1 MIYVALHRMH
11 THLECVCDNF
21 SSTFN
26 TVPTVVPVHDDLL
39 IVHELFES
47 LQLSLEYRTISSP
60 SHKSRGKALQRSL
73 DSLTDIIDWSSL
85 SS

>member
-1 MIYVALHRMH
+1 MG
-11 THLECVCDNF
+11 
-21 SSTFN
+21 STRKPSVNYSVTCNLF
-26 TVPTVVPVHDDLL
+26 TYHGWGVPMVVPVHDDLL